1 MSIMCDWYRGNGE
14 SCYLRNA
21 LSSERMLPF
30 SKQMY
35 REMLTASKYNL
46 DENAYGKKM
55 HREMLTENNPA
66 LAIMYS
72 GFSKTLDLSRQYP
85 GVQGQPSPDFFR

>member
-1 MSIMCDWYRGNGE
+1 
-14 SCYLRNA
+14 
-21 LSSERMLPF
+21 
-30 SKQMY
+30 
-35 REMLTASKYNL
+35 MLTASTYNL

-72 GFSKTLDLSRQYP
+72 GFSKTLDL
-85 GVQGQPSPDFFR
+85 

>member
-1 MSIMCDWYRGNGE
+1 MSVLEGDFTRFVNLMSIMCDWYRGNGE
-14 SCYLRNA
+14 SCYLRSA

-72 GFSKTLDLSRQYP
+72 GFSKTLDL
-85 GVQGQPSPDFFR
+85 

>member
-14 SCYLRNA
+14 SYYLRNA

-72 GFSKTLDLSRQYP
+72 GFSKTLDL
-85 GVQGQPSPDFFR
+85 

>member
-1 MSIMCDWYRGNGE
+1 
-14 SCYLRNA
+14 
-21 LSSERMLPF
+21 
-30 SKQMY
+30 MY

-46 DENAYGKKM
+46 DENAHGKKM

-72 GFSKTLDLSRQYP
+72 GFSETLDL
-85 GVQGQPSPDFFR
+85 